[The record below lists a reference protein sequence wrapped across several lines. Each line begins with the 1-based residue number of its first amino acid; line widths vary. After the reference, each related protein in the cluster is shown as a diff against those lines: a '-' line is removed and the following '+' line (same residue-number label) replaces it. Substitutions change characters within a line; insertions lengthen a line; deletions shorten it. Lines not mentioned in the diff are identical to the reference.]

1 MMKLESGS
9 EAGNLRLLRRGV
21 ASATVL
27 FGLLLVTGAEAV
39 AQENPVYGS
48 AVTMSSSEATLELDL
63 ASGETRTISFRDGDV
78 LVDGTVSGSYESGGA
93 LERSWR
99 ELLRNP
105 DVLDAEAVD
114 ELLLGWSPPSEA
126 NSKSAAAIAA
136 AIDLLQPASPEPVL
150 AGETAVVGDLGDG
163 RVSIAPG
170 IRSLDGLTR
179 SMEQLH
185 RSLAR
190 IGSRALVSGEDVALV
205 VHDDY
210 VVGADQI
217 VEGNLALL
225 DGDVVL
231 EGTIRGDVIVLDG
244 ELTLAEGARVEG
256 DLLQVGG
263 EVLREGGV
271 VVGELVSVSFDLED
285 FEGLAELAELDDLSI
300 DVSVDQ
306 NVRAHTTR
314 HDRGFFGQIGHNIGH
329 AVGGIALTIGWL
341 IGLGLLGAAI
351 VYFFRPR
358 LEVVA
363 DTARLDM
370 TRSFGVGLAGQL
382 LFVPIGLVLVVGIV
396 TWLVIPFYVLAA
408 ALAIPAGF
416 IAAAHATGEMFD
428 LKRYDWVERLNLRR
442 SNSYWYVWTGLALLL
457 APFAVGSAMY
467 LLGGM
472 LGFLRGLVFF
482 AGGVFTWA
490 AITTGLGAMLLSRG
504 GSRREYVEG
513 SAADLFADA
522 EEFASEAPGA

>member
-1 MMKLESGS
+1 
-9 EAGNLRLLRRGV
+9 
-21 ASATVL
+21 
-27 FGLLLVTGAEAV
+27 
-39 AQENPVYGS
+39 
-48 AVTMSSSEATLELDL
+48 MSSSEATLELDL

-78 LVDGTVSGSYESGGA
+78 LVDGDVSGSYEAGGA

-99 ELLRNP
+99 ELLRDP
-105 DVLDAEAVD
+105 DVLDADAVD
-114 ELLLGWSPPSEA
+114 ELLLGWSPPAEA
-126 NSKSAAAIAA
+126 NSASRAALAGAVEVLRPAA
-136 AIDLLQPASPEPVL
+136 PETVL
-150 AGETAVVGDLGDG
+150 AAETAIVGDLGDG

-185 RSLAR
+185 RSLSR
-190 IGSRALVSGEDVALV
+190 IGSTALVSGEDVALV

-217 VEGNLALL
+217 IEGDLALL
-225 DGDVVL
+225 AGDVVL
-231 EGTIRGDVIVLDG
+231 EGTIRGDAIVLDG
-244 ELTLAEGARVEG
+244 ELTLAEGARIEG

-263 EVLREGGV
+263 EVLRAGGV

-285 FEGLAELAELDDLSI
+285 LDGLAELAELEDLNI
-300 DVSVDQ
+300 DVSVDPD
-306 NVRAHTTR
+306 VRVHTGR
-314 HDRGFFGQIGHNIGH
+314 HRRGFFGRIGHNIEH
-329 AVGGIALTIGWL
+329 AVGGIIVTLAWL
-341 IGLGLLGAAI
+341 IGLGLLGAGI

-408 ALAIPAGF
+408 ALAIPAAF

-442 SNSYWYVWTGLALLL
+442 NNSYWYVWTGLTLLL
-457 APFAVGSAMY
+457 APFAIGSAMY
-467 LLGGM
+467 LLGGL
-472 LGFLRGLVFF
+472 LGFVRGLVFF
-482 AGGVFTWA
+482 AGGVIMWA
-490 AITTGLGAMLLSRG
+490 AITTGLGAVLLSRG

-513 SAADLFADA
+513 SASDLFSDADG
-522 EEFASEAPGA
+522 FDSEAPGA

>member
-1 MMKLESGS
+1 MMKVDRGTNTGS
-9 EAGNLRLLRRGV
+9 LRLLRRGV
-21 ASATVL
+21 ASAAVL
-27 FGLLLVTGAEAV
+27 FGLFLLAGAEAV

-48 AVTMSSSEATLELDL
+48 AVTMSSGEATLELDL
-63 ASGETRTISFRDGDV
+63 ASGETRTISFRDGEV
-78 LVDGTVSGSYESGGA
+78 LVDGTVSGSYEAGGA

-105 DVLDAEAVD
+105 DVLDADAVD
-114 ELLLGWSPPSEA
+114 ELLLGWSPPAES
-126 NSKSAAAIAA
+126 NSASAAALAS
-136 AIDLLQPASPEPVL
+136 AIEILQPASTEPVL
-150 AGETAVVGDLGDG
+150 AGETEIVRDLGDG

-190 IGSRALVSGEDVALV
+190 IGSHALVSGEDVALV

-210 VVGADQI
+210 VVGADQVI
-217 VEGNLALL
+217 EGDLALL
-225 DGDVVL
+225 DGDVL
-231 EGTIRGDVIVLDG
+231 LQGTIRGDAIVLDG
-244 ELTLAEGARVEG
+244 ELILAEGARVEG

-285 FEGLAELAELDDLSI
+285 FEGLSELAELEDLTV
-300 DVSVDQ
+300 DVRVDPD
-306 NVRAHTTR
+306 VRVHTSR
-314 HDRGFFGQIGHNIGH
+314 HDRGFFGRIGHNIGH
-329 AVGGIALTIGWL
+329 AVGGIALALGWL

-358 LEVVA
+358 LEVAA

-416 IAAAHATGEMFD
+416 IVAAHATGEIFD

-442 SNSYWYVWTGLALLL
+442 SNSYWYVWTGIALLL

-467 LLGGM
+467 LLGGL

-482 AGGVFTWA
+482 AGGVITWV
-490 AITTGLGAMLLSRG
+490 AITTGLGAILLSRG
-504 GSRREYVEG
+504 GTRREYVEG
-513 SAADLFADA
+513 SATDLFDDA
-522 EEFASEAPGA
+522 EDFAAETPGA

>member
-1 MMKLESGS
+1 MMMVESGS
-9 EAGNLRLLRRGV
+9 ETGNLRLLRRGV
-21 ASATVL
+21 AAATIL
-27 FGLLLVTGAEAV
+27 FGLFLVTGAEAV
-39 AQENPVYGS
+39 AQENPVIGS

-63 ASGETRTISFRDGDV
+63 SSGETRTISFRDGDV
-78 LVDGTVSGSYESGGA
+78 LVDGIASGSYESGGA

-105 DVLDAEAVD
+105 DVLDADAVD
-114 ELLLGWSPPSEA
+114 ELLLGWSPPTEA
-126 NSKSAAAIAA
+126 NSTSTAAIAA
-136 AIDLLQPASPEPVL
+136 AIDLLQPVSPEPVL
-150 AGETAVVGDLGDG
+150 AGEAAVVGDLGDG

-190 IGSRALVSGEDVALV
+190 IGSQALVSGEDVALV

-217 VEGNLALL
+217 VEGDLALL
-225 DGDVVL
+225 NGDVL
-231 EGTIRGDVIVLDG
+231 LQGTIRGDVIVLDG

-285 FEGLAELAELDDLSI
+285 FEGIAELGELDEMSI
-300 DVSVDQ
+300 DVSVDP
-306 NVRAHTTR
+306 NVRVHTTR
-314 HDRGFFGQIGHNIGH
+314 HDRGFFGRIGHNIGH

-482 AGGVFTWA
+482 AGGVITWA
-490 AITTGLGAMLLSRG
+490 AVTTGLGAMLLSRG